1 MSKIWPIAL
10 VQSSCAHAT
19 VFLGSR
25 RIVCTFVAVVDN
37 PGSSPVLRN
46 AAGIASAP
54 LEEASETGFAEDSA
68 TLTTGTA
75 RLESVLQLDDEDAL
89 IFVDP
94 DIDLER
100 S

>member
-25 RIVCTFVAVVDN
+25 RIVCTFVVVADN

-46 AAGIASAP
+46 AADIASAP
-54 LEEASETGFAEDSA
+54 RDASETGFAEDSA
-68 TLTTGTA
+68 TRTDGTA
-75 RLESVLQLDDEDAL
+75 RLGSVLQLDDEDAL
-89 IFVDP
+89 TFVDP
-94 DIDLER
+94 DDDLER